1 MYKYKLNRIRNMNTK
16 MLISEVI
23 ENSLNKEE
31 LDIIGSKLDVDP
43 KDLTIETLCEV
54 LVQAKRDAEA
64 ELGTQEATYFI
75 LFEHD
80 FVKGKRFPYKQEWRP
95 ETLEKL
101 KESLSTVQNY
111 WFFDAKG
118 DQLKSLFDRGLM
130 KFPYKLPLLDKWGKP
145 VLPEEY
151 HQHKEKNRML
161 AESKTN
167 ASFSFR

>member
-1 MYKYKLNRIRNMNTK
+1 MNTK

-43 KDLTIETLCEV
+43 EDLTIETLCEV

-64 ELGTQEATYFI
+64 ELGTQQATYFT

-95 ETLEKL
+95 ETLKKL
-101 KESLSTVQNY
+101 KESLSIVQNY
-111 WFFDAKG
+111 WCQRRCKND
-118 DQLKSLFDRGLM
+118 
-130 KFPYKLPLLDKWGKP
+130 PLTP
-145 VLPEEY
+145 I
-151 HQHKEKNRML
+151 
-161 AESKTN
+161 
-167 ASFSFR
+167 